1 SVRRK
6 TPRDGPGRLRII
18 GGGWRGRRLELPP
31 RPDLRPTPDPVRE
44 TVFNWPAQVLP
55 AARSLHLFAGRGCL
69 GLEALSRG
77 AAEAWLVE
85 VDPVLARVLTENV
98 ARLGANARVVRDD
111 ARRFLRRRAHGAVR
125 PDARPEVRP
134 DARPEVRP
142 DARPDVRPDAL
153 ADLLPED
160 RPDDRLGDA
169 DDQARFDVVFL
180 DPPYREPIE
189 PWLALVAPV
198 LERGGLIYV
207 ERPLPA
213 GLPSAVE

>member
-1 SVRRK
+1 L
-6 TPRDGPGRLRII
+6 PG
-18 GGGWRGRRLELPP
+18 
-31 RPDLRPTPDPVRE
+31 
-44 TVFNWPAQVLP
+44 
-55 AARSLHLFAGRGCL
+55 ARCLDLFAGSGCL

-111 ARRFLRRRAHGAVR
+111 ARRFLRRRARGAVR
-125 PDARPEVRP
+125 PDSRAEVRP
-134 DARPEVRP
+134 DALP
-142 DARPDVRPDAL
+142 
-153 ADLLPED
+153 DLLPED

-189 PWLALVAPV
+189 PWL
-198 LERGGLIYV
+198 
-207 ERPLPA
+207 
-213 GLPSAVE
+213 